1 MESGCVR
8 ATVPSPGVSLRLS
21 VTDRC
26 QLRCL
31 YCRPPRGAATDSG
44 LQENDAVVTVAEMRR
59 LAQVLD
65 RHLGL
70 DKIRITGGEPL
81 VRGDIVEVVR
91 QLATIGTADLA
102 MTTNGQYLAPLAS
115 ALKNAGLRRV
125 NVSLDSLDPDIFRS
139 LTRTGSL
146 DKTLAGIEAALRAD
160 FRSVKVNAVVMR
172 GWNDTGASQLVDFGL
187 RTGCEVRFIE
197 LMTTGLSSAQFADWF
212 VSSDELLHRL
222 SQHFDLFP
230 LPYERGGSSRRYRVR
245 DRAGR
250 LGTLGFISPN
260 THPFCSGCRRLRLTA
275 HGDLLACLGRKESF
289 PLRGVLRSHGEETDE
304 QIADIARRAL
314 RCKREGTPLHVPRLM
329 SAVGG

>member
-1 MESGCVR
+1 MSGP
-8 ATVPSPGVSLRLS
+8 VPSPGVSLRIS

-26 QLRCL
+26 MLRCL
-31 YCRPPRGAATDSG
+31 YCRPPRGISADPSFHEKG
-44 LQENDAVVTVAEMRR
+44 DVVTVTEMLR

-102 MTTNGQYLAPLAS
+102 MTTNGQYLAPLAGP
-115 ALKNAGLRRV
+115 LKAAGLRRV

-146 DKTLAGIEAALRAD
+146 DKTLAGIEAALRAG

-172 GWNDTGASQLVDFGL
+172 SWNDTEASDLVDFGL

-197 LMTTGLSSAQFADWF
+197 LMTTGLNSAQFSDRF
-212 VSSDELLHRL
+212 VSSDELRQRL
-222 SQHFDLFP
+222 SQHFSLFA
-230 LPYERGGSSRRYRVR
+230 LPYERDSSSRRYRVR

-250 LGTLGFISPN
+250 LGTLGFVSPN

-275 HGDLLACLGRKESF
+275 HGDLLACLGRKERF
-289 PLRGVLRSHGEETDE
+289 PVLGLLRSPAEDADD
-304 QIADIARRAL
+304 QIANVARRAL
-314 RCKREGTPLHVPRLM
+314 GCKREGTPLHVPRLM
-329 SAVGG
+329 SCVGG

>member
-1 MESGCVR
+1 M
-8 ATVPSPGVSLRLS
+8 L
-21 VTDRC
+21 
-26 QLRCL
+26 
-31 YCRPPRGAATDSG
+31 
-44 LQENDAVVTVAEMRR
+44 R

-91 QLATIGTADLA
+91 QLATIETADLA
-102 MTTNGQYLAPLAS
+102 MTTNGQGLS
-115 ALKNAGLRRV
+115 ALAGPLKDAGLRRI

-146 DKTLAGIEAALRAD
+146 QKTLAGIEAALRAG

-172 GWNDTGASQLVDFGL
+172 GWNDSEAGDLVDFGL

-212 VSSDELLHRL
+212 ISSDELRERL
-222 SQHFDLFP
+222 SQRFDLSA
-230 LPYERGGSSRRYRVR
+230 LPYERGGSSRRYRVS
-245 DRAGR
+245 DRAGH

-260 THPFCSGCRRLRLTA
+260 THPFCGGCRRLRLTA
-275 HGDLLACLGRKESF
+275 HGDLLACLGRKERF
-289 PLRGVLRSHGEETDE
+289 PLRDLLRSPGEEADE
-304 QIADIARRAL
+304 HIAGIARCAL
-314 RCKREGTPLHVPRLM
+314 GCKRQGTTLHVPRLM
-329 SAVGG
+329 SSIGG

>member
-1 MESGCVR
+1 M
-8 ATVPSPGVSLRLS
+8 L
-21 VTDRC
+21 
-26 QLRCL
+26 
-31 YCRPPRGAATDSG
+31 
-44 LQENDAVVTVAEMRR
+44 R

-102 MTTNGQYLAPLAS
+102 MTTNGQYLSPLAGP
-115 ALKNAGLRRV
+115 LKDAGLRRI
-125 NVSLDSLDPDIFRS
+125 NVSLDSLDPGIFRS

-146 DKTLAGIEAALRAD
+146 DKTLAGIETALRAG

-172 GWNDTGASQLVDFGL
+172 GWNDSEAGDLVDFGL

-197 LMTTGLSSAQFADWF
+197 LMTTGLSSAQFGDWF
-212 VSSDELLHRL
+212 VSSDELRERL
-222 SQHFDLFP
+222 SQHFDLFA

-260 THPFCSGCRRLRLTA
+260 THPFCGGCRRLRLTA
-275 HGDLLACLGRKESF
+275 HGDLLACLGRKERF
-289 PLRGVLRSHGEETDE
+289 PLRALLRSPSEDADE
-304 QIADIARRAL
+304 QIASIARRAL
-314 RCKREGTPLHVPRLM
+314 GCKRDGTTLHVPRLM
-329 SAVGG
+329 SSVGG